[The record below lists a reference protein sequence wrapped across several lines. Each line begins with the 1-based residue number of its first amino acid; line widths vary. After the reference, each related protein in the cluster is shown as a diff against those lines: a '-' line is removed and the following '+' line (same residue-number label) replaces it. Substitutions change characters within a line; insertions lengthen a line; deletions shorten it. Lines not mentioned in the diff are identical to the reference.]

1 MVGGSLTSWMVM
13 YRVAVLF
20 LGTISGNVCTS
31 YIVKL
36 TICKPEQSLQG
47 LNVTLGK

>member
-47 LNVTLGK
+47 LNVTLRK